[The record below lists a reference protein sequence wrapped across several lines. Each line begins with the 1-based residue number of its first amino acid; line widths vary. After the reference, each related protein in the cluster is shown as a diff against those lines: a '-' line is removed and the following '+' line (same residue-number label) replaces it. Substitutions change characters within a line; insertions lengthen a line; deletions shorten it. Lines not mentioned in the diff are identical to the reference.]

1 MKEVYDLVKNK
12 YANANKL
19 LTEKERSNID
29 LQPQSLFNSFMI
41 NAKKRKV
48 NTIPSIY
55 YDLGSLD
62 NKNFNIEMFVINTS
76 GDRKYT
82 QKQYEKARQI
92 LEKRF
97 GTPTPYEIEIDKTNN
112 NKNINNN
119 KNNNNN
125 NDNKSNNNNKSNT
138 NKNNVNKKNNNEY
151 NLEEIVNSYKNLEQE
166 YKKVAN
172 ERTILNNYLKY
183 EITKIMKEIKDM
195 DYRLKNNTY
204 KSKELQN
211 FNFYKNSF
219 KITLA
224 LLIIVII
231 SILFYC
237 CYYYSN
243 SIDINENTNEKM
255 IQMSEITDK
264 QDNTFSK
271 LANDELM

>member
-1 MKEVYDLVKNK
+1 M
-12 YANANKL
+12 
-19 LTEKERSNID
+19 EK
-29 LQPQSLFNSFMI
+29 
-41 NAKKRKV
+41 
-48 NTIPSIY
+48 
-55 YDLGSLD
+55 
-62 NKNFNIEMFVINTS
+62 
-76 GDRKYT
+76 
-82 QKQYEKARQI
+82 
-92 LEKRF
+92 
-97 GTPTPYEIEIDKTNN
+97 
-112 NKNINNN
+112 
-119 KNNNNN
+119 
-125 NDNKSNNNNKSNT
+125 
-138 NKNNVNKKNNNEY
+138 
-151 NLEEIVNSYKNLEQE
+151 E
-166 YKKVAN
+166 YKKITN
-172 ERTILNNYLKY
+172 ERNILNNYLKY

-243 SIDINENTNEKM
+243 SIDINDNTNEKM